1 VRGGGYFLKFQF
13 FVILNANNPGEVMER
28 RGELKTDTLFLIPAM
43 VFVLMAELVPIVY
56 TTYLGFMDWDIINPP
71 KWAGVSNYV
80 KVFSTPELINALKN
94 TIYWVLGTLI
104 FAVAF
109 PLFIAALLNRVE
121 KRSIFKI
128 IFFIPSTLSPTVAAI
143 FWRRTLASQKGAL
156 VSLLDLFGVQLQPIL
171 TNPQINTFV
180 MIGVWV
186 WQFFGINLILFL
198 VGLETIPQEP
208 VEAAM
213 IDGAN
218 PRQTF
223 FRIILPL
230 LKPISMLVIANALIN
245 SIRMF
250 DIPWVMIQGGPGRA
264 SETLAISLYRE
275 SFLLFKMGL
284 GSAIAVVISIMTLLA
299 SYRYIL
305 TLGRGRRV

>member
-1 VRGGGYFLKFQF
+1 MPTLLKEGRPIF
-13 FVILNANNPGEVMER
+13 FYNGCFYMKKR
-28 RGELKTDTLFLIPAM
+28 YQLKTDSLFLIPALA
-43 VFVLMAELVPIVY
+43 FVLMAELVPIVY
-56 TTYLGFMDWDIINPP
+56 TTYLGFMQWNIINPP
-71 KWAGVSNYV
+71 KWVGLANYS

-94 TIYWVLGTLI
+94 TLYWVIGTLI

-109 PLFIAALLNRVE
+109 PLFIAILINRVE
-121 KRSIFKI
+121 RRALFKT

-143 FWRRTLASQKGAL
+143 IWRRMLSSQKGAL
-156 VSLLDLFGVQLQPIL
+156 VSLLHIFGVQLQPIL

-180 MIGVWV
+180 MIGAWT

-198 VGLETIPQEP
+198 VGLETIPHEP
-208 VEAAM
+208 IEAAM

-218 PRQTF
+218 PRQVFYYIT
-223 FRIILPL
+223 LSL
-230 LKPISMLVIANALIN
+230 LKPITLLVVANALIN
-245 SIRMF
+245 TIRMF

-275 SFLLFKMGL
+275 AFLLFRMGL
-284 GSAIAVVISIMTLLA
+284 GSAIAVVISIITLLA

-305 TLGRGRRV
+305 TLRDRETK

>member
-1 VRGGGYFLKFQF
+1 LF
-13 FVILNANNPGEVMER
+13 ISNIDNPGKAMER
-28 RGELKTDTLFLIPAM
+28 RGKLRTDTLFLIPAM
-43 VFVLMAELVPIVY
+43 VFVLMSELVPIVY

-71 KWAGVSNYV
+71 KWAGISNYV

-109 PLFIAALLNRVE
+109 PLFIAALLNRV
-121 KRSIFKI
+121 KRRTIFKL

-156 VSLLDLFGVQLQPIL
+156 VSLLDLFGVQIQPIL

-218 PRQTF
+218 PRQAF

-305 TLGRGRRV
+305 TLGKGRRA